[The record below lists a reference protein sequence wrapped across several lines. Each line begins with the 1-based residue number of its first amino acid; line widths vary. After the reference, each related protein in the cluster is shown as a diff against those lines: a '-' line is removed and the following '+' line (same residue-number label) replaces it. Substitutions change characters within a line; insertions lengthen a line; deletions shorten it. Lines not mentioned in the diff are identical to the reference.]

1 MDDLFTNDD
10 KGEDAIT
17 MYGFSSIESRLE
29 KKKQEREAKQKKEKK
44 VASIRLG
51 WVIDELAV
59 RKGEQRDEQLVVIL
73 CTVHHVC
80 WNSKSREFN
89 NLPLSHLPSSTAKNS
104 FIQLLFREFH
114 RTFGLQF
121 LND

>member
-10 KGEDAIT
+10 KGDDAT

-51 WVIDELAV
+51 
-59 RKGEQRDEQLVVIL
+59 
-73 CTVHHVC
+73 
-80 WNSKSREFN
+80 
-89 NLPLSHLPSSTAKNS
+89 
-104 FIQLLFREFH
+104 
-114 RTFGLQF
+114 
-121 LND
+121 